1 VVTRHLERRE
11 ELRRLPILQTI
22 AVRLEELVKRLVEH
36 LELLGVEVKSDVGSA
51 VELAQLISPEK
62 INEKIEASP
71 GHFVPR
77 IVQFRAATSFDIAH
91 LRELYDITHTDLPPE
106 IAAAIL
112 EIVSITA
119 WVWQRLNTP
128 SHDINTAWISE
139 RSDLLFSHYQSVR
152 RLQEWL
158 DKFRREVEESA

>member
-1 VVTRHLERRE
+1 MQIRTEQRPLVAAMLALLLIGCGLALTAGQTWAEIRFNLGIELLGTAVAVLLIDLVVTRHLERRE

-62 INEKIEASP
+62 VNEKIETAP

-77 IVQFRAATSFDIAH
+77 IVQFQAATSFDIAH
-91 LRELYDITHTDLPPE
+91 LRE
-106 IAAAIL
+106 
-112 EIVSITA
+112 
-119 WVWQRLNTP
+119 
-128 SHDINTAWISE
+128 
-139 RSDLLFSHYQSVR
+139 
-152 RLQEWL
+152 
-158 DKFRREVEESA
+158 